1 MSMTRNGVVYNLKK
15 SPYTVEENG
24 IKFYF
29 SSKNHMEKF
38 NENLIENR
46 NVLTYSLHKRFKTWL
61 INNELYDLVLYSK
74 VETRGFLVTIEG
86 VDYACLK
93 EIVLSGVSKMHKR

>member
-1 MSMTRNGVVYNLKK
+1 MSMTRNGVVYDLSK

-29 SSKNHMEKF
+29 SSKNHMDKF
-38 NENLIENR
+38 NENLVDNR
-46 NVLTYSLHKRFKTWL
+46 ITLSYSLHKRFKTWI

-74 VETRGFLVTIEG
+74 VETRGFLVSIEG
-86 VDYACLK
+86 VEYVCLK
-93 EIVLSGVSKMHKR
+93 EIVLNGVSKIQKR